1 MKIKELR
8 QKSDTE
14 LAHMLGSERSHIRT
28 LRFSGASG
36 KVKNV
41 KEMLGARRTIAR
53 ILTLIRMRAAEI
65 QAQA

>member
-1 MKIKELR
+1 
-8 QKSDTE
+8 
-14 LAHMLGSERSHIRT
+14 MLGSEQLRIRT

-53 ILTLIRMRAAEI
+53 ILTLIRER
-65 QAQA
+65 

>member
-1 MKIKELR
+1 
-8 QKSDTE
+8 
-14 LAHMLGSERSHIRT
+14 MLGSERSHIRT